1 VTFVSFFKGKYVS
14 NRYHSDYLLI
24 YGILIQDYWK
34 GWKILYYFQV
44 LKRYIVVILILVLV
58 LNHLTAKPASANNK
72 ILSES
77 DFLSLLT
84 SEFAASELIKMPTD
98 GTHKAAQVYHLAK
111 RFGLPVVGTSYTS
124 FGDDPITRKK
134 AAQIIAQALTGKL
147 YSEVE
152 AVEWMYQ
159 VNAYINEEMTVDA
172 FAPELPLTLAD
183 ASEFMS
189 KLKQWGFKN
198 LVATP
203 NGEIGKYRVD
213 AFTTPIATYNN
224 FEKAYKHAKKYTY
237 TKVVDTGNGMVLW
250 YPKKNTKI
258 LYHLKVNDKVVAGFD
273 TKENAIKYAS
283 KLENYKAQI
292 IEGVRNRMVW
302 DNYDRYVVK
311 SPEGY
316 QYAYKT
322 LEDAYNQ
329 ALKMDE
335 FHSYIQPIQDE
346 TNQFINSFLSQED
359 AEIGNG
365 VIIFNGY
372 EIDRKKDRG
381 GFYEPGYNGQYPADY
396 FKPYIAYHKDG
407 KFVDRFFDTFIISG
421 RLYSETGRF
430 EETPM
435 NHANYQEWNWYKER
449 TLQQGGAIDRLNGDV
464 ASIPEI
470 DKVKVYV
477 AVPYP
482 KKVGNIIKLDG
493 TEVSADYDNRYELVK
508 WYIDQM
514 LAEFNSGRFNHI
526 HFAGFYWLNETVRSA
541 EDEKLVAEVANLI
554 HSYQKRF
561 IFSPHSYATNYK
573 KWKEYGFDAAYFQS
587 NAKNATSDP
596 VEYKR
601 RLHWGY
607 MNAFQ
612 YGMGVNLEMEDH
624 AFSAIDILRNSFDP
638 YMDFGRRYG
647 MQGKS
652 TIMYQGTVMMHRL
665 GSPATPMYKDQYLDY
680 YDKIY
685 QFLRGNR

>member
-1 VTFVSFFKGKYVS
+1 M
-14 NRYHSDYLLI
+14 
-24 YGILIQDYWK
+24 
-34 GWKILYYFQV
+34 
-44 LKRYIVVILILVLV
+44 
-58 LNHLTAKPASANNK
+58 LNHLTVRPASANNK

-77 DFLSLLT
+77 EFLSLLMR
-84 SEFAASELIKMPTD
+84 EFAASELVKMPSD
-98 GTHKAAQVYHLAK
+98 GTHKSAQVYHFAK
-111 RFGLPVVGTSYTS
+111 RLGLPVVGTSYTS
-124 FGDDPITRKK
+124 FGDDPIKRKN
-134 AAQIIAQALTGKL
+134 AARIIAQAFTGKL
-147 YSEVE
+147 YSEKDSVD
-152 AVEWMYQ
+152 WMYQ
-159 VNAYINEEMTVDA
+159 VNAYINEEMTFDA
-172 FAPELPLTLAD
+172 FAPELTLTKED
-183 ASEFMS
+183 ATEFMK
-189 KLKQWGFKN
+189 KLKQWGFEK

-203 NGEIGKYRVD
+203 NGELGKYRVD
-213 AFTTPIATYNN
+213 AFYNPIATYDTY
-224 FEKAYKHAKKYTY
+224 EKAYKHARKYTY
-237 TKVVDTGNGMVLW
+237 TKVVDTTNGMVLW

-258 LYHLKVNDKVVAGFD
+258 LYHLNVNGEVVAGFD
-273 TKENAIKYAS
+273 TKANAIEYAS
-283 KLENYKAQI
+283 KLENYKSRV
-292 IEGVRNRMVW
+292 IEGVRNKLVW
-302 DNYDRYVVK
+302 DNYERYVVK

-316 QYAYKT
+316 DVAFQS
-322 LEDAYNQ
+322 LDDAYTQ
-329 ALKMDE
+329 ALKTDE
-335 FHSYIQPIQDE
+335 IHSYILPIEDDM
-346 TNQFINSFLSQED
+346 NQYTNSFLSQED
-359 AEIGNG
+359 AGIGNG

-381 GFYEPGYNGQYPADY
+381 GYYEPGYNGQYPKDY
-396 FKPYIAYHKDG
+396 FKPYIAYKKDG

-421 RLYSETGRF
+421 RLYSDTGRF
-430 EETPM
+430 EEAPM

-449 TLQQGGAIDRLNGDV
+449 TLQQGGAIDRLNEDA

-482 KKVGNIIKLDG
+482 KKEGSIIKLDG
-493 TEVSADYDNRYELVK
+493 TEVNADYDHRYELVK

-514 LAEFNSGRFNHI
+514 LAEFNSGKFNHI
-526 HFAGFYWLNETVRSA
+526 QFGGFYWLNETVRSE
-541 EDEKLVAEVANLI
+541 EDEKLVREVANLI

-573 KWKEYGFDAAYFQS
+573 NWKEYGFDAAYFQS

-647 MQGKS
+647 IQGKS

-665 GSPATPMYKDQYLDY
+665 GSPATPKYRDQYLDY

-685 QFLRGNR
+685 QFLRGKR